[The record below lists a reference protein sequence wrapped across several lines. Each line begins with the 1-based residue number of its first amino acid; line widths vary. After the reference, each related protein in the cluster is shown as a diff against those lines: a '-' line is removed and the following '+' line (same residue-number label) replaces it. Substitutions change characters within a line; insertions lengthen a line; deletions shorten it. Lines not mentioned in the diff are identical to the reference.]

1 MTIQQGGYARYS
13 DYTYTCDVSEC
24 VIVDQEVTRG
34 TVRREPTGGGTNRA
48 PRASGSIPAQTL
60 AVSDGA
66 VSVNVARYF
75 TDPDGDA
82 LTYTVRSSRNSIVTA
97 AVSGSTVRLTPVG
110 AGTAMVTVTARDPGG
125 LSAMQSIAVT
135 VGGTNRAPRASG
147 SIPAQTLAVS
157 DGAASVNVARYF
169 TDPDGDA
176 LTYTVRSSRNSIV
189 TAAVSGSTV
198 RLTPVGAGT
207 AMVTVTARDPG
218 GLSAMQSI
226 AVTVGGT
233 NRAPRASGSIPAQT
247 LAVSDGAA
255 SVNVARYFT
264 DPDGDALTYTVRSS
278 RNSIVTAAVS
288 GSTVR
293 LTPVGAGTAMVTVT
307 ARDPGGLSA
316 MQSIAVTVGG
326 TNRAPRASGSIPAQT
341 LAVSDGAASVNVA
354 RYFTDPDGDA
364 LTYTVRS
371 SRNSIVT
378 AAVSG
383 STVRLTPV
391 GAGTAMVTVTARDP
405 GGLSAMQS
413 IAVTVT
419 APGVTGFTDDPLVPG
434 MTRVRAVHFR
444 ELRTWIDAVRAQ
456 AGLRAFAW
464 TDRTL
469 TSRVTPIRRV
479 HLTELRIA
487 LDAAYT
493 AAGQRAPTYTDARV
507 TAGTTPIRRRHIT
520 ELRSAVLA
528 LDNCTEALGPVAR
541 TVTRSLSWT
550 ESCPSVHYSNG
561 RYARYYSFTL
571 RVGARVTI
579 DLTSSSV
586 DTYLALRN
594 GSGTGMG
601 LIESDDDGG
610 SGLNAR
616 ITRSLSRGTY
626 TIEATTLRG
635 RVTGPFTLKLAVD
648 SSGGLAAETEI
659 THCSG
664 RYIATGLASVS
675 MGGII
680 RARRSVANVVVTGTA
695 NGRHVG
701 IRSLGSIAAGGSM
714 NFSMSSVISTT
725 GTGLR
730 CVASTRW
737 REVAGANAE
746 TESGGVTGVATIE
759 GELR

>member
-1 MTIQQGGYARYS
+1 MGTSVWEASQRAALVKIERAMRGVRCPREPDARMPRRLPRVAAVLVVVLTVLAGWIPADHAEAGAGRQSSDTFGVGEQIPTFPRGFAAASGSFSRASVVISGGVATVTIQQGGYARYS

-34 TVRREPTGGGTNRA
+34 TVRREPTG
-48 PRASGSIPAQTL
+48 
-60 AVSDGA
+60 
-66 VSVNVARYF
+66 
-75 TDPDGDA
+75 
-82 LTYTVRSSRNSIVTA
+82 
-97 AVSGSTVRLTPVG
+97 
-110 AGTAMVTVTARDPGG
+110 
-125 LSAMQSIAVT
+125 
-135 VGGTNRAPRASG
+135 GGTNRAPRASG

-226 AVTVGGT
+226 AVTV
-233 NRAPRASGSIPAQT
+233 AASGI
-247 LAVSDGAA
+247 
-255 SVNVARYFT
+255 
-264 DPDGDALTYTVRSS
+264 
-278 RNSIVTAAVS
+278 
-288 GSTVR
+288 
-293 LTPVGAGTAMVTVT
+293 
-307 ARDPGGLSA
+307 
-316 MQSIAVTVGG
+316 
-326 TNRAPRASGSIPAQT
+326 
-341 LAVSDGAASVNVA
+341 
-354 RYFTDPDGDA
+354 
-364 LTYTVRS
+364 
-371 SRNSIVT
+371 
-378 AAVSG
+378 
-383 STVRLTPV
+383 
-391 GAGTAMVTVTARDP
+391 
-405 GGLSAMQS
+405 
-413 IAVTVT
+413 
-419 APGVTGFTDDPLVPG
+419 TGFTDDPLVPG
-434 MTRVRAVHFR
+434 MTPVRAVHFR
-444 ELRTWIDAVRAQ
+444 ELRAWIDAVRVQ

-469 TSRVTPIRRV
+469 TPRVTPIRRV
-479 HLTELRIA
+479 HLTELRTA

-507 TAGTTPIRRRHIT
+507 TAGTTPIRARHIT

-528 LDNCTEALGPVAR
+528 LDNCREALGPVAR

-571 RVGARVTI
+571 RGGARVTI

-601 LIESDDDGG
+601 LIESDNDGG
-610 SGLNAR
+610 SGRNAR

-626 TIEATTLRG
+626 TIEATTFRG

-648 SSGGLAAETEI
+648 SSGGPALEGEVTR
-659 THCSG
+659 CRG
-664 RYIATGLASVS
+664 NYIATGLASVS
-675 MGGII
+675 MGGIL
-680 RARRSVANVVVTGTA
+680 RARRSVANVVVTGTV
-695 NGRHVG
+695 NGRHFG
-701 IRSLGSIAAGGSM
+701 IRSLGSIAAGGSK
-714 NFSMSSVISTT
+714 NFSMSSVIPLT
-725 GTGLR
+725 GTRIR
-730 CVASTRW
+730 CVASWRW